1 MKIINNKNIFRLL
14 IPIVASVLLVF
25 TYLVYNAYSEYVSI
39 ESSTKNI
46 DYMKKI
52 EECVDNIQAE
62 SISSALYMGTKGKIG
77 FNKVREARDNTK
89 KSLDDLRKFI
99 DDNEV
104 YSVDIK
110 VIDDIRKDLAY
121 LYTKVDTISI
131 NYSDI
136 FVKLYNYKI
145 FNSFANILKRV
156 SEHDLSKE
164 IEHYLRAYT
173 EFSILKENV
182 SLESRGI
189 SFILSGS
196 KSMTNNDLLLWD
208 TLLGENVVPDLSIL
222 NNKIIVTELNAILTQ
237 EEFENIGAKERAL
250 ILYGST
256 RGEYRVSQKDW
267 HTKVE
272 KKLKYIK
279 LAQRLLVS
287 TIYKYTQEHVA
298 KAKKVVIEYGVALIL
313 TIFLLIVL
321 IFIYYNMTK
330 DKKLLDDTLRD
341 IESVLNFEQQT
352 ELKLLIENRE
362 INQIYK
368 FLADTIKEANQAK
381 DLFLANMSH
390 EIRTPLNGIVGFTQ
404 LLKSTSTSDEQEEFI
419 TVIETSSDNLLTIV
433 NDILDLSKIKADKIE
448 LENIPFDPV
457 EKFES
462 AVESYAARA
471 AEKNIKFGIF
481 IDPVLPMTIKGDST
495 KISQIIVNLISNA
508 LKFTS
513 EDGRV
518 DVLITKVA
526 ESTTDTTI
534 KFAVT
539 DSGIG
544 ISKQQQEKIFD
555 AFSQADVS
563 TSRKFGGT
571 GLGLAISSKL
581 VKFMGGT
588 LEIESEEGRGSTFFF
603 TLKFDKTEDM
613 EERVYPDMANI
624 TIAYVLPHID
634 NKSENNKNLERYI
647 EATSAKYQVYYEEEL
662 FNLDKS
668 ELPDVLFLDHK
679 YTSSRDK
686 LNRYLNLGS
695 KVVLMTDGNKKKSID
710 EFKDKIARILYKPVN
725 LTKTIKSIEVAN
737 YNINHNPVEEVVEDD
752 KSTFNNIN
760 ALVAEDNNINQK
772 LIKHV
777 LDGLGIGVTLA
788 NNGEEAL
795 ELRKANRYDIIF
807 MDIQMPVM
815 GGIEATQAILEYESK
830 EDKRHV
836 PIVALTANALSGD
849 REKYIKA
856 GMDNYLSKPIE
867 LEQLSIL
874 LEELFPD
881 NIDELISKVATNT
894 QEPITPT
901 PQVEERPEEIEPEP
915 TAEEEL
921 EEIVEEVTE
930 EEVVEEPKNSRDVL
944 LFHSVGLIANLYKN
958 MLVKLNLDIDI
969 VKSDEEFMDNL
980 EKTNYKFVIYDIEP
994 FKDMKCMV
1002 ADLVKDTNAKPI
1014 ALIPKELQDLDD
1026 LCSDY
1031 LRLGGTVEDV
1041 EKVLKS

>member
-1 MKIINNKNIFRLL
+1 MKIINNKNMFRLL
-14 IPIVASVLLVF
+14 IPIVTTVLLISA
-25 TYLVYNAYSEYVSI
+25 YLVYSAYSEYVSI
-39 ESSTKNI
+39 ESSTRNI

-52 EECVDNIQAE
+52 EDTVDKIQDE
-62 SISSALYMGTKGKIG
+62 SISSALYMGTKGRIG
-77 FNKVREARDNTK
+77 FDRVK
-89 KSLDDLRKFI
+89 KSRAKTKEALDSLTKFI
-99 DDNEV
+99 QDNPAYMEDKKTLE
-104 YSVDIK
+104 DIN
-110 VIDDIRKDLAY
+110 RDLLY
-121 LYTKVDTISI
+121 LYTKVDTISSD
-131 NYSDI
+131 YSDI
-136 FVKLYNYKI
+136 FVKLYNYRI
-145 FNSFANILKRV
+145 FTSFANILKRV

-164 IEHYLRAYT
+164 IEHYLDAYT
-173 EFSILKENV
+173 EFTILKENV

-189 SFILSGS
+189 SFVLSGA
-196 KSMTNNDLLLWD
+196 KSMNDKDLLLWD
-208 TLLGENVVPDLSIL
+208 TLLGENVHPNLDIL
-222 NNKIIVTELNAILTQ
+222 NNKLISTELNAVFTAQ
-237 EEFENIGAKERAL
+237 EFENVGARERAL
-250 ILYGST
+250 ILYGAT
-256 RGEYRVSQKDW
+256 QGEYSVSQKDW
-267 HTKVE
+267 YAKVN

-279 LAQRLLVS
+279 LAQRLIVAN
-287 TIYKYTQEHVA
+287 IDKYTQEHVT
-298 KAKKVVIEYGVALIL
+298 KAKKVVVEYSIAFFM
-313 TIFLLIVL
+313 TLLLLMVL

-330 DKKLLDDTLRD
+330 DKKLLDDTLKD
-341 IESVLNFEQQT
+341 IESVLNFEQQR
-352 ELKLLIENRE
+352 ELKLLIDNRE

-404 LLKSTSTSDEQEEFI
+404 LLKSTATSDEQEEFI

-471 AEKNIKFGIF
+471 AEKSIKFGIF
-481 IDPVLPMTIKGDST
+481 VDPSLPSTIKGDST

-518 DVLITKVA
+518 DVLIAKVG
-526 ESTTDTTI
+526 ESTTDTTV

-544 ISKQQQEKIFD
+544 ISQEQQEKIFD

-581 VKFMGGT
+581 VTFMGGK

-603 TLKFDKTEDM
+603 TLKFDKTDDM
-613 EERVYPDMANI
+613 EERVYPDMTDI

-634 NKSENNKNLERYI
+634 SQSENNKNLERYI
-647 EATSAKYQVYYEEEL
+647 EATSANYQVYYEEEL
-662 FNLDKS
+662 FALDKS
-668 ELPDVLFLDHK
+668 NLPDVLFLDHK
-679 YTSSRDK
+679 YTSSKDK
-686 LNRYLNLGS
+686 LRKYLNLGS
-695 KVVLMTDGNKKKSID
+695 KIILMTDGNKKKSIE
-710 EFKDKIARILYKPVN
+710 EFKDKISRILYKPVN

-737 YNINHNPVEEVVEDD
+737 YNINHKPVEVVEDD

-777 LDGLGIGVTLA
+777 LDGLGIAVTLA

-795 ELRKANRYDIIF
+795 ELRQANEYDIIF

-815 GGIEATQAILEYESK
+815 GGIESTQAILEYESK
-830 EDKRHV
+830 EDKKHV

-849 REKYIKA
+849 REKYINA

-867 LEQLSIL
+867 LEQLSLL
-874 LEELFPD
+874 LEELFPN
-881 NIDELISKVATNT
+881 NIDDIEKD
-894 QEPITPT
+894 TPA
-901 PQVEERPEEIEPEP
+901 IE
-915 TAEEEL
+915 
-921 EEIVEEVTE
+921 EEIVEEIVEEEIIDTIE
-930 EEVVEEPKNSRDVL
+930 EEVEAPEEIEETPVIEEEIEEPKDNRDVL
-944 LFHSVGLIANLYKN
+944 LFHSVGLIGNLYKN
-958 MLVKLNLDIDI
+958 MMVKLNMDTDI

-1031 LRLGGTVEDV
+1031 IRLGGTIEDV
-1041 EKVLKS
+1041 EEKLKS

>member
-14 IPIVASVLLVF
+14 IPIVALVLLISAYF
-25 TYLVYNAYSEYVSI
+25 VYNAYSKYVSI
-39 ESSTKNI
+39 ESSTRNI

-52 EECVDNIQAE
+52 EDTVDSIQDD

-77 FNKVREARDNTK
+77 FDRVKKSRIKTKEALADLTKFIQENPSYMEDNKVIE
-89 KSLDDLRKFI
+89 
-99 DDNEV
+99 
-104 YSVDIK
+104 DIN
-110 VIDDIRKDLAY
+110 KDLLY
-121 LYTKVDTISI
+121 LYTKVDTISSD
-131 NYSDI
+131 YSDI
-136 FVKLYNYKI
+136 FVKLYSYRI
-145 FNSFANILKRV
+145 FTSFANILKRV

-164 IEHYLRAYT
+164 IEHYLRTYT
-173 EFSILKENV
+173 DFSVLKENV

-189 SFILSGS
+189 SFVISGA
-196 KSMTNNDLLLWD
+196 KSMTDKDLLLWD
-208 TLLGENVVPDLSIL
+208 TLLGENTLPNLDIL
-222 NNKIIVTELNAILTQ
+222 NNKLIVTELNAIFTA
-237 EEFENIGAKERAL
+237 EEFEKVGEKERAL
-250 ILYGST
+250 ILYGAT
-256 RGEYRVSQKDW
+256 QGEYIVSQKDW
-267 HTKVE
+267 YAKTK
-272 KKLKYIK
+272 KKIKYIK
-279 LAQRLLVS
+279 LGQRLIVAS
-287 TIYKYTQEHVA
+287 IHKYTQEHVA
-298 KAKKVVIEYGVALIL
+298 QAKKVVVEYSVVFFL
-313 TIFLLIVL
+313 TLLLLLVL
-321 IFIYYNMTK
+321 LFIYYNMTK
-330 DKKLLDDTLRD
+330 DKKLLDDTLKD
-341 IESVLNFEQQT
+341 IESVLNFEQQR
-352 ELKLLIENRE
+352 ELKFLINNRE

-471 AEKNIKFGIF
+471 AEKSIKFAIF
-481 IDPVLPMTIKGDST
+481 IDPTLPMSIKGDST

-513 EDGRV
+513 EEGRV
-518 DVLITKVA
+518 DVLIAKVGD
-526 ESTTDTTI
+526 STTDTTV

-544 ISKQQQEKIFD
+544 ISESQQEKIFD

-581 VKFMGGT
+581 VTFMGGK

-603 TLKFDKTEDM
+603 TLKFDKIDDM
-613 EERVYPDMANI
+613 EERVYPDMSDI
-624 TIAYVLPHID
+624 TVAYVLPHID
-634 NKSENNKNLERYI
+634 SHSENNKNLERYI
-647 EATSAKYQVYYEEEL
+647 EVTSAKYQVYYEEEI
-662 FNLDKS
+662 FGLDKS

-679 YTSSRDK
+679 YSTSKDK

-695 KVVLMTDGNKKKSID
+695 KVILMTDGNKKKSID
-710 EFKDKIARILYKPVN
+710 EFKDRITRIIYKPVN
-725 LTKTIKSIEVAN
+725 LTKTIKSIEAAN
-737 YNINHNPVEEVVEDD
+737 DYLHNKPVEIEEDNNI
-752 KSTFNNIN
+752 TFNNIE

-795 ELRKANRYDIIF
+795 ELRQANHYNIIF

-830 EDKRHV
+830 EDKRHI

-849 REKYIKA
+849 REKYINA

-867 LEQLSIL
+867 LEQLSLL

-881 NIDELISKVATNT
+881 NIDGEV
-894 QEPITPT
+894 
-901 PQVEERPEEIEPEP
+901 VEEQIIETIEEVVDIPEEIEEI
-915 TAEEEL
+915 AEI
-921 EEIVEEVTE
+921 EEI
-930 EEVVEEPKNSRDVL
+930 EEPKESKDVL
-944 LFHSVGLIANLYKN
+944 LFHSVGLIGNLYKN
-958 MLVKLNLDIDI
+958 MMVKLNMDTDI

-980 EKTNYKFVIYDIEP
+980 ENINYKFVIYDIEP
-994 FKDMKCMV
+994 FKDMKCMI

-1014 ALIPKELQDLDD
+1014 ALIPKELHDTDD
-1026 LCSDY
+1026 LCSDF
-1031 LRLGGTVEDV
+1031 LRLGGTIEDI
-1041 EKVLKS
+1041 ENILKI

>member
-1 MKIINNKNIFRLL
+1 MRIINNKNIFRLL
-14 IPIVASVLLVF
+14 IPIVTSVLLIS
-25 TYLVYNAYSEYVSI
+25 TYLVYNAYNKYVSI
-39 ESSTKNI
+39 ESSTRNI

-52 EECVDNIQAE
+52 EDTVDSIQNE
-62 SISSALYMGTKGKIG
+62 SISSALYMGTKGRIG
-77 FNKVREARDNTK
+77 FDRIK
-89 KSLDDLRKFI
+89 KSRNQTKESFNNLIHFI
-99 DDNEV
+99 REHPV
-104 YSVDIK
+104 YMEDAK
-110 VIDDIRKDLAY
+110 LFDDINKDLLY
-121 LYTKVDTISI
+121 LYTKVDTISSD
-131 NYSDI
+131 YSNI
-136 FVKLYNYKI
+136 FVKLYNYRI
-145 FNSFANILKRV
+145 FTSFANILKRV

-164 IEHYLRAYT
+164 IEHYLKAYT
-173 EFSILKENV
+173 EFSILKENI

-189 SFILSGS
+189 SFVLSGA
-196 KSMTNNDLLLWD
+196 KSMTDKDLLLWD
-208 TLLGENVVPDLSIL
+208 TLLGENMLPDLKVL
-222 NNKIIVTELNAILTQ
+222 NNKLIITELNAIFTP
-237 EEFENIGAKERAL
+237 EEFEKVGEKERAL
-250 ILYGST
+250 ILYGAT
-256 RGEYRVSQKDW
+256 QGEYRVSQKDW
-267 HTKVE
+267 YAKIN
-272 KKLKYIK
+272 KKIKYVK
-279 LAQRLLVS
+279 LGQRLIVS
-287 TIYKYTQEHVA
+287 NIHKYTQEHVA
-298 KAKKVVIEYGVALIL
+298 KAKKVVVEYSIAFFL
-313 TIFLLIVL
+313 TLLLLMVL

-341 IESVLNFEQQT
+341 IESVLNFEQQR
-352 ELKLLIENRE
+352 ELKLLIDNRE

-404 LLKSTSTSDEQEEFI
+404 LLKSTATSDEQEEFI

-448 LENIPFDPV
+448 LENISFDPV

-481 IDPVLPMTIKGDST
+481 IDPTLPSTIKGDST
-495 KISQIIVNLISNA
+495 KISQIIVNLISNS

-518 DVLITKVA
+518 DVLIAKVA

-544 ISKQQQEKIFD
+544 ISQEQQEKIFD

-581 VKFMGGT
+581 VTFMGGK

-613 EERVYPDMANI
+613 EERVYPDMTDI

-634 NKSENNKNLERYI
+634 SHSENNKNLERYI
-647 EATSAKYQVYYEEEL
+647 EATSANYQVYYEEEL
-662 FNLDKS
+662 FALDKS
-668 ELPDVLFLDHK
+668 KLPDVLFLDHK
-679 YTSSRDK
+679 YTSSKDK

-695 KVVLMTDGNKKKSID
+695 KIILMTDGNKKKSID
-710 EFKDKIARILYKPVN
+710 EFKHRISKILYKPVN

-737 YNINHNPVEEVVEDD
+737 DNIHNKPIESQEED
-752 KSTFNNIN
+752 KCTFNNIN

-777 LDGLGIGVTLA
+777 LDGLGIEVTLA
-788 NNGEEAL
+788 NNGAEAL
-795 ELRKANRYDIIF
+795 ELRQANEYDIIF

-815 GGIEATQAILEYESK
+815 GGIESTQAILEYESQ
-830 EDKRHV
+830 EDKRHI

-849 REKYIKA
+849 REKYINA
-856 GMDNYLSKPIE
+856 GMDNYLSKPIA
-867 LEQLSIL
+867 LEQLSLL
-874 LEELFPD
+874 LEELFPN
-881 NIDELISKVATNT
+881 NIDGDVVAVVKERIIETV
-894 QEPITPT
+894 ERVVETPK
-901 PQVEERPEEIEPEP
+901 EIEEIEEI
-915 TAEEEL
+915 EEKTPIVE
-921 EEIVEEVTE
+921 EEIVE
-930 EEVVEEPKNSRDVL
+930 PKDNKDVL
-944 LFHSVGLIANLYKN
+944 LFHPVGLIGNLYKN
-958 MLVKLNLDIDI
+958 MMVKLNMDTDI
-969 VKSDEEFMDNL
+969 VKVDEEFMDKL
-980 EKTNYKFVIYDIEP
+980 ENTNYKFVIYDIEP
-994 FKDMKCMV
+994 FTDMQCMI
-1002 ADLVKDTNAKPI
+1002 ADLVKDTGAKPI
-1014 ALIPKELQDLDD
+1014 ALVPKELQKLDG

-1031 LRLGGTVEDV
+1031 LHLGGTIEDI
-1041 EKVLKS
+1041 EKILKS